1 MAISFDT
8 STAYDHASSASHSFS
23 HTVANN
29 ANLLVVCA
37 SLQGAVTIT
46 GITYNGVAMTN
57 AGVDL
62 LDDRMTIW
70 YLASPA
76 TGANNVVVSYSGAD
90 VGDGFAL
97 SFKGVDT
104 ADPDGATTSQNSTS
118 NVTSQSKQITTTTD
132 NSWVLDFAWINDAA
146 ITSLT
151 PDGSQVSRDNQEA
164 NGIEEAVSTL
174 ATTTAGNYN
183 MGWTWTTS
191 ARILQGLIE
200 IKAGA
205 VVGGATTPTPTL
217 ALLGVG

>member
-8 STAYDHASSASHSFS
+8 STAYSHASAASKTFS
-23 HTVANN
+23 HTVAVD
-29 ANLLVVCA
+29 ANFLVVCA
-37 SLQGAVTIT
+37 SIQGSVTIT
-46 GITYNGVAMTN
+46 GVTYNGVAMIN

-70 YLASPA
+70 YLANPA
-76 TGANNVVVSYSGAD
+76 TGANDVVVSYSGSD
-90 VGDGFAL
+90 VGNGSAV

-104 ADPDGATTSQNSTS
+104 SDPIGATTSQDSTS
-118 NVTSQSKQITTTTD
+118 DVTSQSKQITTTTA
-132 NSWVLDFAWINDAA
+132 NSWVLDMIWIN
-146 ITSLT
+146 TSTISGLSA
-151 PDGSQVSRDNQEA
+151 DGSQVERSLQTA
-164 NGIEEAVSTL
+164 NDSYDAVSTL

-205 VVGGATTPTPTL
+205 VSGTTPTPTL